1 MQCLPQLTQHALH
14 SKEFLWCY
22 IFPQVQLLFGS
33 APPFFWRI
41 ENFFRFGL
49 MPWLI
54 PASISFLF
62 NKMLPTVAG
71 DKLYFSAIAFLGVC
85 KRLLWLLLLNVK
97 AKAKSCAIVYL
108 TCWSHSRSIS
118 ALLQVSATGVLVRFS
133 DIVDASEQHED
144 RSRKTRS
151 PTDSPSLTL
160 ARPDPDPLVTN
171 RPDFRPTRPRS
182 FNFHSVSVSS
192 LMYGQEDQNW
202 CCKTFASQ
210 ENRPQYECAYH

>member
-1 MQCLPQLTQHALH
+1 MQCLSQLPQHALH
-14 SKEFLWCY
+14 SKELLWCY

-41 ENFFRFGL
+41 ENFFGFGL

-97 AKAKSCAIVYL
+97 AKAKPCAIVYL

-118 ALLQVSATGVLVRFS
+118 ALLQVSATGVLVRFFRHRW
-133 DIVDASEQHED
+133 ASKQHED
-144 RSRKTRS
+144 RCDRKSRSNFWPEKLKNTRHS
-151 PTDSPSLTL
+151 FGGGARKRTQTSSHRISRNILWRLYSAILSLVGKQL
-160 ARPDPDPLVTN
+160 FDKQLIP
-171 RPDFRPTRPRS
+171 
-182 FNFHSVSVSS
+182 
-192 LMYGQEDQNW
+192 
-202 CCKTFASQ
+202 
-210 ENRPQYECAYH
+210 

>member
-1 MQCLPQLTQHALH
+1 MQCLPQFPNMH
-14 SKEFLWCY
+14 SKGIPLSGCY
-22 IFPQVQLLFGS
+22 IFPQVRLLFGS

-54 PASISFLF
+54 AASISFLF
-62 NKMLPTVAG
+62 NKMLPTVAR

-97 AKAKSCAIVYL
+97 AKAKPCAIVYL
-108 TCWSHSRSIS
+108 TRWSHSRSIS

-144 RSRKTRS
+144 
-151 PTDSPSLTL
+151 
-160 ARPDPDPLVTN
+160 
-171 RPDFRPTRPRS
+171 
-182 FNFHSVSVSS
+182 
-192 LMYGQEDQNW
+192 W
-202 CCKTFASQ
+202 CDTKK
-210 ENRPQYECAYH
+210 